1 MSLALEGKPLDQAD
15 GKVRNFARERSQFLA
30 RQLYDAAIAGSNAG
44 PLMNAVVE
52 YLRPADEIT
61 GMPIGQRDLAPGRRG
76 IEHPDAAAFDQKN
89 AVVLRALTEQRLSAV
104 EDLPAS
110 LLQNGFP
117 LAQRHVLHQ
126 VVRTADRLLVLGQEQ
141 GRTRFHPGR
150 RG

>member
-30 RQLYDAAIAGSNAG
+30 RQLHDAAIAGSNAG

-61 GMPIGQRDLAPGRRG
+61 GMPIGPRNLAPGRRG
-76 IEHPDAAAFDQKN
+76 IEHPDAAHFDQKN
-89 AVVLRALTEQRLSAV
+89 AVVFRALTEQRPSAV
-104 EDLPAS
+104 DDLPAS

-117 LAQRHVLHQ
+117 LAHRQFLTHGG
-126 VVRTADRLLVLGQEQ
+126 RTADRCL
-141 GRTRFHPGR
+141 
-150 RG
+150 